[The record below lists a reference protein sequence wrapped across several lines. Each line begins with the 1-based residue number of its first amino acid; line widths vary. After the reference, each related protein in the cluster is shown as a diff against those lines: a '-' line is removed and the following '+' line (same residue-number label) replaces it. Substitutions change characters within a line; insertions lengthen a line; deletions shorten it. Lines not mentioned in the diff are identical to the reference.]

1 LLLSNQAG
9 PQDRPDS
16 FWGVDDTRK
25 TVLITII
32 NARAKIMRASL
43 AGDVEPPSTTNRRH
57 TAVGELTGQ

>member
-1 LLLSNQAG
+1 LFFTNSAD

-16 FWGVDDTRK
+16 FWGVDDAGK

-43 AGDVEPPSTTNRRH
+43 AGYD
-57 TAVGELTGQ
+57 A